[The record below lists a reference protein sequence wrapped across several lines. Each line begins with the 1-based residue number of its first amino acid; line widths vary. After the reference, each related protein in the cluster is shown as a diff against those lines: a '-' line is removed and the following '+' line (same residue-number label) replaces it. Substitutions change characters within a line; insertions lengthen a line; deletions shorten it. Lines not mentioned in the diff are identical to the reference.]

1 MFFFKTQK
9 DCSFT
14 VNSYIQ
20 KKPTGESTL
29 IAVKKVGVN
38 YLMFIRLYYQSL
50 QM

>member
-9 DCSFT
+9 DCSF
-14 VNSYIQ
+14 YIQ